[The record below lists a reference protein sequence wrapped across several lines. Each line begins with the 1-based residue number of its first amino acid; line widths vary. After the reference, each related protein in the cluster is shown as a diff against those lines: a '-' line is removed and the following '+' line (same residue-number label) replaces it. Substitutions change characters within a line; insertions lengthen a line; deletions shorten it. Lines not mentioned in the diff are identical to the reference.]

1 MFVAILLPVA
11 GLVWALSR
19 PEPSDGTY
27 YVFHDTSVSQ
37 TADTPTLDVQ
47 NHAEERPM
55 TEAEFVR
62 RWGRITGG

>member
-11 GLVWALSR
+11 ALVWALSR
-19 PEPSDGTY
+19 PAPEHAEP
-27 YVFHDTSVSQ
+27 
-37 TADTPTLDVQ
+37 PTLDVQ
-47 NHAEERPM
+47 NHTEERPM